1 MIREFP
7 LPALPAILRASA
19 DVDVLRAARF
29 IGFIATVLLIW
40 VSLRPFPD
48 LGDPGMGDA
57 DKGKLATT
65 YIALGV
71 FSVFAFALTAH
82 RHAKALRSL
91 LTPAFLL
98 LCGWICINT
107 IFSHDFGLSAQRL
120 ILTCSVMALAA
131 CLLLLP
137 DSQDELDNW
146 LSVSALIF
154 LALCYLGVVLAPSV
168 SIHTARDTLEPQLA
182 GDWRGPFG
190 HKNVAAP
197 IMAVLVFAGI
207 YLIARRSLLSGI
219 AIVVLSGIFL
229 SMTGGKSAMALFI
242 FALVLSI
249 PVAATRRLA
258 LRACLIFLPLLCL
271 NLLTVGSV
279 LNERLSA
286 LTKLLPLDTSFTG
299 RTNIWDFAIS
309 SLKLRPWLGYGFAA
323 FWGTNSIQGLVQ
335 DSQIEWAASAAHSH
349 NGYLDNALTMGIPG
363 LVLITAIFVIAPLRN
378 FSVATELGQAEPLAK
393 LFLRIWLF
401 GIYLSSMESFLLD
414 RADPIWFTFLVG
426 VFGLHY
432 IARFRPAS
440 ARRDGEAFVPSV

>member
-1 MIREFP
+1 
-7 LPALPAILRASA
+7 
-19 DVDVLRAARF
+19 
-29 IGFIATVLLIW
+29 
-40 VSLRPFPD
+40 
-48 LGDPGMGDA
+48 
-57 DKGKLATT
+57 
-65 YIALGV
+65 
-71 FSVFAFALTAH
+71 
-82 RHAKALRSL
+82 
-91 LTPAFLL
+91 
-98 LCGWICINT
+98 
-107 IFSHDFGLSAQRL
+107 
-120 ILTCSVMALAA
+120 MALAA

-137 DSQDELDNW
+137 DSQDQLDNW

-207 YLIARRSLLSGI
+207 YLIARRSLLSGV
-219 AIVVLSGIFL
+219 AIIVLSGIFL

-258 LRACLIFLPLLCL
+258 LRAFLIFFPLLCL

-335 DSQIEWAASAAHSH
+335 DSQIGWAASAAHSH

-363 LVLITAIFVIAPLRN
+363 LVLILAIFVIAPLRN
-378 FSVATELGQAEPLAK
+378 FSAATEFGQAEPLANF
-393 LFLRIWLF
+393 FLRIWLF

-440 ARRDGEAFVPSV
+440 ARRDSVAFVPSA

>member
-1 MIREFP
+1 M
-7 LPALPAILRASA
+7 
-19 DVDVLRAARF
+19 LRAARF

-229 SMTGGKSAMALFI
+229 SMTAGKSAMALFI

-349 NGYLDNALTMGIPG
+349 NGPRQRPYDGDSRSCLDHGDFRDRAAAKFLGCDRTRTSR
-363 LVLITAIFVIAPLRN
+363 TARK
-378 FSVATELGQAEPLAK
+378 T
-393 LFLRIWLF
+393 
-401 GIYLSSMESFLLD
+401 LSSDMAVRDISFFD
-414 RADPIWFTFLVG
+414 GEF
-426 VFGLHY
+426 
-432 IARFRPAS
+432 S
-440 ARRDGEAFVPSV
+440 ARPRRYDLVHLPGRRLRTALHRTLPSGIGAPRRRGFRALRLELL